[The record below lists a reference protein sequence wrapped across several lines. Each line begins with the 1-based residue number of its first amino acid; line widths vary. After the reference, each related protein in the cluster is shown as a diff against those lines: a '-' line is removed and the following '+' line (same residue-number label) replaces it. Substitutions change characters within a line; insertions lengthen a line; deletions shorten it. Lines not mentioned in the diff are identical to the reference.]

1 MLKNFESK
9 GAIVYIVY
17 VCSFVA
23 RLPVFHPSKQSAEQ
37 LQRKCSKRKDVNA
50 DWSEE
55 DCLIYLIRSFKI
67 VCALGIM
74 YEAILNNMPEEQHVK
89 HGLQN
94 SKKALGQD
102 QILPQIED

>member
-1 MLKNFESK
+1 MLKTFESK
-9 GAIVYIVY
+9 GATVYIVY
-17 VCSFVA
+17 VCSFLA

-67 VCALGIM
+67 VHLELRM
-74 YEAILNNMPEEQHVK
+74 KL
-89 HGLQN
+89 
-94 SKKALGQD
+94 S
-102 QILPQIED
+102 